1 MNTRTTK
8 HAPRNTQHETRTP
21 DWKMQTFSNSLSDTI
36 VLPVTESSQVGEAR
50 RLATGL
56 AQGLGFNE
64 TEAGKVA
71 ILVSEAARNLAKHA
85 TGGELL
91 LRALER
97 DGVTGIEVLALDR
110 GPGMA
115 NVAECLRDGYS
126 TTGGPGTGL
135 GAIARLSTLFDIH
148 SLPEV
153 GTALLARLWSRP
165 LPRGL
170 QSHPLEI
177 GAVCLPKPG
186 EEVGGD
192 GWAVDQRPGRGLI
205 LVADGLGHGSDA
217 ARASGEAATI
227 FQKNPHLAPAA
238 MIEAVHTAL
247 RHTRGAA
254 VAVAEVD
261 VLHRVVRFAGV
272 GNIAGVILSSGGSR
286 HTVSHYGTVGHE
298 VRKIQEFTYPWPEG
312 ALLVIHSDGLAS
324 HWSLDPYPGLANRHP
339 SLMAGVLYRDY
350 SRRRDDVTVVAARA
364 TRCMVR
370 GA

>member
-1 MNTRTTK
+1 MY
-8 HAPRNTQHETRTP
+8 P
-21 DWKMQTFSNSLSDTI
+21 FSSSLSDTI
-36 VLPVTESSQVGEAR
+36 VLPVTESSQVGEAH
-50 RLATGL
+50 RLATRL

-71 ILVSEAARNLAKHA
+71 IVVSEAARNLATHA

-97 DGVTGIEVLALDR
+97 DGVAGLEVLALDR

-135 GAIARLSTLFDIH
+135 GAIARLSALFDIH
-148 SLPEV
+148 SIPGA

-165 LPRGL
+165 LPRHL
-170 QSHPLEI
+170 QPHPLEI
-177 GAVCLPKPG
+177 GAVCLPQPG
-186 EEVGGD
+186 QEVGGD

-217 ARASGEAATI
+217 AQASGEAVTV
-227 FQKNPHLAPAA
+227 FRKNPHLAPAA
-238 MIEAVHTAL
+238 MIEAVHAAL

-261 VLHRVVRFAGV
+261 VLHQVVRFAGV
-272 GNIAGVILSSGGSR
+272 GNIAGVILSPAGSR
-286 HTVSHYGTVGHE
+286 HMVSHHGTAGHE

-312 ALLVIHSDGLAS
+312 ALLVIHSDGLAT
-324 HWSLDPYPGLANRHP
+324 HWDLDRYPGLASRHP
-339 SLMAGVLYRDY
+339 SLIAGVLYRDY
-350 SRRRDDVTVVAARA
+350 SRRRDDVTVVVARA
-364 TRCMVR
+364 T
-370 GA
+370 

>member
-1 MNTRTTK
+1 MDYS
-8 HAPRNTQHETRTP
+8 AIRNPQ
-21 DWKMQTFSNSLSDTI
+21 SAI
-36 VLPVTESSQVGEAR
+36 PVTESSQVGEAR
-50 RLATGL
+50 RLALRL

-71 ILVSEAARNLAKHA
+71 IVVSEAARNLATHA

-91 LRALER
+91 LRGLEC
-97 DGVTGIEVLALDR
+97 DGVAGIEVLALDK

-135 GAIARLSTLFDIH
+135 GAIARLSALFDIY
-148 SLPEV
+148 SVPGV
-153 GTALLARLWSRP
+153 GTALLACLWSGL
-165 LPRGL
+165 LPRDL
-170 QSHPLEI
+170 QPRPLEI
-177 GAVCLPKPG
+177 GAVCLPKSG
-186 EEVGGD
+186 EGVGGD
-192 GWAVDQRPGRGLI
+192 GWVVDQRPGRGLI
-205 LVADGLGHGSDA
+205 LVVDGLGHGSDA
-217 ARASGEAATI
+217 AKASGEAVTV

-238 MIEAVHTAL
+238 MIEAVHAAL
-247 RHTRGAA
+247 RRTRGAA

-261 VLHRVVRFAGV
+261 VLHRVVRFVGV

-324 HWSLDPYPGLANRHP
+324 RWSLDRYPGLVTRHL
-339 SLMAGVLYRDY
+339 SLIAGVLYRDH
-350 SRRRDDVTVVAARA
+350 SRRRDDVTVVVARA
-364 TRCMVR
+364 T
-370 GA
+370 